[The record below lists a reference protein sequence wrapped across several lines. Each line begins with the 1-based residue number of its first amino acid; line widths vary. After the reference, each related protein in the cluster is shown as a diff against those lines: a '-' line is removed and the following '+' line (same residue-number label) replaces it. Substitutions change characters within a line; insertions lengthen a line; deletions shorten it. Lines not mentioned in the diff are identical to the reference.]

1 MTFFTELIDLFVCEE
16 IWSINFNLSLPPNNM
31 TRLEI
36 NVNINQDPLSPAQTV
51 KQSTSSHSYTRLSDS
66 ALRPTTIV
74 IQYVSAPVQLLN
86 LDFEMVETSLIWVLL
101 IIVMECYEIQH
112 DIMTPYL
119 HILTVQT
126 IVFTRLLNG
135 KISRF
140 PITSSSNKELK
151 IFANCKSYFRPEI
164 FEDSWPLTIVTTG
177 IFTIKQCF
185 L

>member
-51 KQSTSSHSYTRLSDS
+51 KQSSSSHSYTWLSDS

-86 LDFEMVETSLIWVLL
+86 LDFEMVETSLI
-101 IIVMECYEIQH
+101 
-112 DIMTPYL
+112 
-119 HILTVQT
+119 
-126 IVFTRLLNG
+126 
-135 KISRF
+135 
-140 PITSSSNKELK
+140 
-151 IFANCKSYFRPEI
+151 
-164 FEDSWPLTIVTTG
+164 
-177 IFTIKQCF
+177 
-185 L
+185 